1 MAMPGLEGRRA
12 LVTGASRGIGRAV
25 AERLAREGALVA
37 VNYRA
42 NEEAALRAVA
52 AIADAGGKAT
62 ALQGDVTVPD
72 QVAALVEGASEALGG
87 LDILV
92 NNAGVTRDGLLM
104 KMSDDDWDQVLAT
117 NLRSVF
123 LMCRAVVRP
132 MLRQR
137 RGRIINMTSISGLG
151 GNAGQANYSAAK
163 AGMIGLTKS
172 LAKEVGS
179 RGITV
184 NAIAP
189 GYIPTDLTA
198 DLPAALVDQAKGA
211 TPLRRLGTVDD
222 VAAAV
227 AFLASDD
234 ASFITGQVLRVD
246 GGMPF

>member
-25 AERLAREGALVA
+25 AERLAREGAVVA

-42 NEEAALRAVA
+42 NEEAARSAVA
-52 AIADAGGKAT
+52 AISAAGGKAT

-72 QVAALVEGASEALGG
+72 QAVALVEGATEALGG

-92 NNAGVTRDGLLM
+92 NNAGVTRDTLLM
-104 KMSDDDWDQVLAT
+104 KMSDDDWDHVLAT

-184 NAIAP
+184 NAVAP

-198 DLPAALVDQAKGA
+198 DLPAALVEEAKRV

-227 AFLASDD
+227 AFLASYD